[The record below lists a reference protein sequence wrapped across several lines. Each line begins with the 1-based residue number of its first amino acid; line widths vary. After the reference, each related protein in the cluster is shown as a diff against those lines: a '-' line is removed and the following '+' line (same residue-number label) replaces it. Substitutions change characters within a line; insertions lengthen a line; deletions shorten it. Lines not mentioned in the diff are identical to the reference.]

1 MSVCLF
7 VRLSRF
13 CPDCVFV
20 RNFRPFVTQPFYL
33 LVVVVVVVGG
43 GGGGGG
49 GGDVVVIVLPCC
61 PRCEPEAS
69 CEKRKQ
75 KEKKKRFAIKSSNQ
89 QILLQPN
96 YAFILLNVH
105 GGEMAY

>member
-7 VRLSRF
+7 ARLSRF
-13 CPDCVFV
+13 CPDCVLV

-33 LVVVVVVVGG
+33 FVAVVVVGVG
-43 GGGGGG
+43 VVVV
-49 GGDVVVIVLPCC
+49 DVVVIVLPCC
-61 PRCEPEAS
+61 RRCEPEPRA
-69 CEKRKQ
+69 KKQ
-75 KEKKKRFAIKSSNQ
+75 KEKRFAIKSSNQ

-96 YAFILLNVH
+96 YALMLLNVH